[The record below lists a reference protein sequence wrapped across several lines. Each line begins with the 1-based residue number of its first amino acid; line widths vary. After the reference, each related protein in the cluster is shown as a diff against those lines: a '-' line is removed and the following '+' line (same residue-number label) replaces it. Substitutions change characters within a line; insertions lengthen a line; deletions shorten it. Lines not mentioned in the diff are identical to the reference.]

1 MEIRGLSKQQCLAHK
16 DTKGSDQNVIS
27 SPEVERGYV
36 CCVYSGRRALQSCYQ
51 AEINCVAFLLLPC
64 IESKFVRNT

>member
-27 SPEVERGYV
+27 SPEVERGCV
-36 CCVYSGRRALQSCYQ
+36 CCVYSGRQALQSCYP
-51 AEINCVAFLLLPC
+51 LRL
-64 IESKFVRNT
+64 K